1 MTAKQN
7 PYADGHDKAAEYLRL
22 ALLLLAKHKLPV
34 SPLHYRMAYDGAAGY
49 SDVLNQALAA
59 AAALPSEAVAD
70 HLWEAYERA
79 YIQDDATLDN
89 IRQELTL
96 LITNMQQDMERSG
109 GTLHGYSARLN
120 DFLSLLG
127 TSPSPRQMEIE
138 VKRVIDDTRAA
149 EQSHRQFETQIH
161 QISGELEALRNE
173 LMQVK
178 QASLTDSLTGI
189 ANRAAFDIHLEQAI
203 ESAREEQTGFCLLL
217 ADIDY
222 FKKVND
228 SYGHLVGDKV
238 LRFVATILKRC
249 VKGSDF
255 VARFGGEEFVVLL
268 PNTDLNGAYTVAEQI
283 RQAISNGR
291 LKEVNTD
298 KTYSRVTISIGVAE
312 LAPGDLP
319 STLIERADHLLYQAK
334 SAGRNRCERAA

>member
-1 MTAKQN
+1 MSTKQN
-7 PYADGHDKAAEYLRL
+7 PYADNHEKAAEYLRL
-22 ALLLLAKHKLPV
+22 ALLLLARHKLPV
-34 SPLHYRMAYDGAAGY
+34 SPLHYRMAYDGIAGN
-49 SDVLNQALAA
+49 SDVLSKALGEAA
-59 AAALPSEAVAD
+59 TLPAEMLAD
-70 HLWEAYERA
+70 HLWEVYQRS

-109 GTLHGYSARLN
+109 GTLNGYSARLS
-120 DFLSLLG
+120 DFLRVLG

-149 EQSHRQFETQIH
+149 EQSHRQFEVQIH
-161 QISGELEALRNE
+161 QISGELETLRNE

-178 QASLTDSLTGI
+178 QASMTDSLTGI

-203 ESAREEQTGFCLLL
+203 DEARQGQSGLCLLL

-255 VARFGGEEFVVLL
+255 VARFGGEEFAVLL
-268 PNTDLNGAYTVAEQI
+268 PNTELNGAYTVAEQI
-283 RQAISNGR
+283 RQAIASGR
-291 LKEVNTD
+291 LKDVNTD
-298 KTYSRVTISIGVAE
+298 KTYSRVTISIGIAQ
-312 LAPGDLP
+312 LGPDDFA

-334 SAGRNRCERAA
+334 AAGRNRCERAA